1 MRISVS
7 LLALLALTAPGFAA
21 EAITYKG
28 TLNGSPIVVEL
39 TDPADGPVVGRYSY
53 IEHGVD
59 IPLQAAEGAAGQIA
73 LTEEAPCAPGLCPV
87 DDDYN
92 VTAWP
97 VAATWTLSI
106 AVDGSLTGHW
116 QAQGKSKTLAI
127 DLQKVGQRSLPD
139 GTDPSPYGLHDSAYT
154 LTFSRDAVF
163 SAATAPYDF
172 VKLAVPLQEGPVET
186 LQGSHFRYV
195 TDPRTKFAFPRILEL
210 SDGSDITAANTE
222 LAVEHA
228 GISLGAFDC
237 LSQIYAGFGGRDD
250 MLDMGIGTLAGYD
263 DEDVIMTYLSPTLTT
278 WTESGSTWC
287 AGAYP
292 NNHSN
297 VFMIDTGTGEP
308 LALARVFKD
317 WVAVTNTTDYAA
329 PVDQAAALAAPQDY
343 TWQAGQTLIDY
354 VIANKIPGDTAFEDD
369 CGING
374 LIASNLGVRFLP
386 GDQVVFDLEGLP
398 HAILACGEDLLAVK
412 LADIPELLAPTAAEV
427 FPSLAEK

>member
-7 LLALLALTAPGFAA
+7 VLALLALTTPGFAA

-28 TLNGSPIVVEL
+28 TLNGAPIVVEL

-59 IPLQAAEGAAGQIA
+59 IPLQAAEGATGQIA

-106 AVDGSLTGHW
+106 AVDGSITGTW
-116 QAQGKSKTLAI
+116 QPQGKSKTLAI
-127 DLQKVGQRSLPD
+127 DLQKAGQRTLPD
-139 GTDPSPYGLHDSAYT
+139 GTEHTPNGLPDSA
-154 LTFSRDAVF
+154 DALF
-163 SAATAPYDF
+163 YSADAELSEQTDPYD
-172 VKLAVPLQEGPVET
+172 VIKLAIPLSEGPLET
-186 LQGSHFRYV
+186 LDGSHFRYV
-195 TDPRTKFAFPRILEL
+195 TDPRTKFAFPRLVDL
-210 SDGSDITAANTE
+210 VDGSDVSAAN
-222 LAVEHA
+222 LALTSAHA
-228 GISLGAFDC
+228 GISLGALDC

-263 DEDVIMTYLSPTLTT
+263 DETVIMTYLSPTLTT

-292 NNHSN
+292 NNHDN

-317 WVAVTNTTDYAA
+317 WVAVSNTTDYTA
-329 PVDQAAALAAPQDY
+329 PVDQATALAAPQDY

-354 VIANKIPGDTAFEDD
+354 VIAHKTTDDAASEDD
-369 CGING
+369 CGIND

-386 GDQVVFDLEGLP
+386 GDKVVFDLEGLP
-398 HAILACGEDLLAVK
+398 HAILACGEDLLTVK

-427 FPSLAEK
+427 FPSLAKK

>member
-7 LLALLALTAPGFAA
+7 ILTLLALTAPGFAA
-21 EAITYKG
+21 EAISYKG
-28 TLNGSPIVVEL
+28 TLNGTPILVEL
-39 TDPADGPVVGRYSY
+39 TDPAGGPVAGRYSY
-53 IEHGVD
+53 VEHGVD
-59 IPLQAAEGAAGQIA
+59 IPLEAAEGAAGQIV

-106 AVDGSLTGHW
+106 AVDGSLTGSW

-127 DLQKVGQRSLPD
+127 DLQKVGQRTLPD
-139 GTDPSPYGLHDSAYT
+139 ATDPTPYGLHDSAYA
-154 LTFSRDAVF
+154 LTFSRGAVF
-163 SAATAPYDF
+163 SAETAPYDF
-172 VKLAVPLQEGPVET
+172 LKLDVPLQEGPVET

-195 TDPRTKFAFPRILEL
+195 TDPRTKFAFPRILDL
-210 SDGSDITAANTE
+210 SDGGDITAANEE
-222 LAVEHA
+222 LAAEHA

-237 LSQIYAGFGGRDD
+237 LSQIYSGFGGRDD
-250 MLDMGIGTLAGYD
+250 MLEMGIGTLAGYD
-263 DEDVIMTYLSPTLTT
+263 DETVIMTYLSPTLTT
-278 WTESGSTWC
+278 WTESGSTFC

-317 WVAVTNTTDYAA
+317 WIAVTNTTDYAA
-329 PVDQAAALAAPQDY
+329 PIDQAAALAAPQDY
-343 TWQAGQTLIDY
+343 IWQAGQTLIDY
-354 VIANKIPGDTAFEDD
+354 VIANKTSEDAASDDD
-369 CGING
+369 CGIND

-386 GDQVVFDLEGLP
+386 GDTVVFDLEGLP
-398 HAILACGEDLLAVK
+398 HAILACGEDLLTVK

-427 FPSLAEK
+427 FPSLAKK